1 MKRGYGVLLVGV
13 WLTVGVIAVSPEA
26 RAALGEP
33 AESISADCKAL
44 SAARRGVT
52 ARTEYTVQ
60 EVVSDANVVRE
71 YLTPSGIVFAIAW
84 NGLSHPDLTPLLG
97 SYVAEYRQA
106 LRKTPRTPGRRH
118 FRVRADRVVVEKW
131 GHMRNLQGRAYD
143 PALIP
148 PGVSIDEIK

>member
-13 WLTVGVIAVSPEA
+13 WLMAGVSAVSPEA
-26 RAALGEP
+26 RATLGEP
-33 AESISADCKAL
+33 AESISVDSRAL
-44 SAARRGVT
+44 SAARQGVT
-52 ARTEYTVQ
+52 TRNRYTVE